1 MGHALSASS
10 PSTCPATAVFVGLAR
25 LPQPLVSAV
34 PSVVVEL
41 ELDLTTQQI
50 VDVNANLE
58 LPGLRR
64 LLRELLQGKPL
75 TPRLLDCLLE
85 LEVRYSASFSTA
97 IVTAVRAAIK
107 RALHRDVPCADALGS
122 LQAGGARN
130 GHLPTQHADARANG
144 HGDDASV
151 R

>member
-1 MGHALSASS
+1 MGHALSAS
-10 PSTCPATAVFVGLAR
+10 PPTYPATAVFVGLAR

-34 PSVVVEL
+34 PSVAVEL

-64 LLRELLQGKPL
+64 LLRELLQAKPL

-97 IVTAVRAAIK
+97 IATAVRAAIK
-107 RALHRDVPCADALGS
+107 RALHSDVGSADAHGL
-122 LQAGGARN
+122 LQADGARN
-130 GHLPTQHADARANG
+130 GHRLMEDADPRTNG
-144 HGDDASV
+144 RRDDV
-151 R
+151 PLR